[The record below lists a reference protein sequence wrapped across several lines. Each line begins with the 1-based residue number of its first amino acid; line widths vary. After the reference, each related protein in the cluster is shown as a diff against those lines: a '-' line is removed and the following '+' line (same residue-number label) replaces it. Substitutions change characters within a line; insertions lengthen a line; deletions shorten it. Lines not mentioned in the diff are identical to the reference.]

1 MSTSSTSAAH
11 YVRRGLLKIDDATVL
26 KAVDSLD
33 LRGNAKISAVVGM
46 PLRSLQ
52 QRRDVS
58 AFAVNAPIAAAK
70 GLLEL
75 LAMDPL
81 EKVITLL
88 GDHAESP
95 NLEQLTTAVDSLLEG
110 GSSTDD
116 VVAVL
121 TFAIGEE
128 FPAAPHCRVLLE
140 ERPEFALPELPE
152 SATNNSLLALK
163 TIDPEVREQR
173 KARREEEKKRKRNSA
188 PVHPARPTRAKNEK
202 KPTPAASP
210 PRAVEAAPPVER
222 RQVVLTPGELERFST
237 EHPFAATVVL
247 ADIPFDAVDPVT
259 PELRTKA
266 RPALV
271 VAASDTAILVRG
283 IYSNPSTTR
292 VLFQPW
298 RRLGLDH
305 VSYIDDSRTPLV
317 LSSLDELE
325 RLGRLSDEE
334 WNALF

>member
-1 MSTSSTSAAH
+1 MSTPTTSAAH
-11 YVRRGLLKIDDATVL
+11 YVRRGLLKISDVKVL
-26 KAVDSLD
+26 EAVDSLD

-52 QRRDVS
+52 QRRDVA

-81 EKVITLL
+81 EKVIAAL
-88 GDHAESP
+88 GDHAETPSF
-95 NLEQLTTAVDSLLEG
+95 EQLSSAVDSLLEN
-110 GSSTDD
+110 GSTIDD

-128 FPAAPHCRVLLE
+128 FPAAPHCRVLLD
-140 ERPEFALPELPE
+140 ERPEFELPELPE
-152 SATNNSLLALK
+152 STTNTSLLDLK

-173 KARREEEKKRKRNSA
+173 RARREEEKKRKRNSA
-188 PVHPARPTRAKNEK
+188 PVHPARPVRVKSEK
-202 KPTPAASP
+202 KAAPSVSPPKKVEPAA
-210 PRAVEAAPPVER
+210 PVER
-222 RQVVLTPGELERFST
+222 RQVVLTPSERERFSA
-237 EHPFAATVVL
+237 EHALVGTVVL
-247 ADIPFDAVDPVT
+247 AEIPFDAVDPVT
-259 PELRTKA
+259 PEQRAKA

-271 VAASDTAILVRG
+271 VAANDSSILVRG
-283 IYSNPSTTR
+283 IYSNPATTR

-305 VSYIDDSRTPLV
+305 VSYIDDGRTALV
-317 LSSLDELE
+317 LTSLDEFE
-325 RLGRLSDEE
+325 RLGRLNDEE
-334 WNALF
+334 WNALL

>member
-1 MSTSSTSAAH
+1 MSTPTTSAAH
-11 YVRRGLLKIDDATVL
+11 YVRRGLLKIDDKTVL
-26 KAVDSLD
+26 EVVDSLD
-33 LRGNAKISAVVGM
+33 LRSSAKVSAVVGM

-52 QRRDVS
+52 QRRDVT

-81 EKVITLL
+81 EKVITAL
-88 GDHAESP
+88 GDHAETPS
-95 NLEQLTTAVDSLLEG
+95 LQQLTSAVDTVLENGASL
-110 GSSTDD
+110 DD

-140 ERPEFALPELPE
+140 ERPEFELPELPE
-152 SATNNSLLALK
+152 STSTNSLLAMK

-173 KARREEEKKRKRNSA
+173 KQRREEEKKRKRNSA
-188 PVHPARPTRAKNEK
+188 PVHPARPARTKNDK
-202 KPTPAASP
+202 KPAPVVTTPKVAETVA
-210 PRAVEAAPPVER
+210 PVER
-222 RQVVLTPGELERFST
+222 RHVVLTPGELDRFAT
-237 EHPFAATVVL
+237 DHPFVATVVL
-247 ADIPFDAVDPVT
+247 AEIPFNAVDPLT
-259 PELRTKA
+259 PELRAKA

-283 IYSNPSTTR
+283 IYSNPATTR

-305 VSYIDDSRTPLV
+305 VSYIDDVRTALM

-325 RLGRLSDEE
+325 RLGRLSDDE

>member
-1 MSTSSTSAAH
+1 VPTSSISAAH
-11 YVRRGLLKIDDATVL
+11 YVRRGLLKIDDVTVL
-26 KAVDSLD
+26 EAVDSLD
-33 LRGNAKISAVVGM
+33 LRGNAKVSAVVGM

-75 LAMDPL
+75 LAMGPL
-81 EKVITLL
+81 EKVITAL

-95 NLEQLTTAVDSLLEG
+95 NYDQLSAAVDSLLES
-110 GSSTDD
+110 GSSVDD

-140 ERPEFALPELPE
+140 ERPEFELPELPE
-152 SATNNSLLALK
+152 SASNNSLLALK

-188 PVHPARPTRAKNEK
+188 PVHPARPARTKSEK
-202 KPTPAASP
+202 KPALVAP
-210 PRAVEAAPPVER
+210 PPKAVEPVLPVER
-222 RQVVLTPGELERFST
+222 RQVVLTPGERERFST
-237 EHPFAATVVL
+237 EHPFVATVVL
-247 ADIPFDAVDPVT
+247 AEVPFDAVDPVT
-259 PELRTKA
+259 PEQRAKA

-283 IYSNPSTTR
+283 IYSNPATTR

-305 VSYIDDSRTPLV
+305 VSYIDDGRTLLA